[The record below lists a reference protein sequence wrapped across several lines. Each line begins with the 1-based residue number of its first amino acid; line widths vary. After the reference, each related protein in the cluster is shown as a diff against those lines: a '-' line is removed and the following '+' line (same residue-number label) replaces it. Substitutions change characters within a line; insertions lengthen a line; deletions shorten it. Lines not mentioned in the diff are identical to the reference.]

1 MPGVGIKT
9 AKVVLAQLFGQAH
22 IAVDTHVHRVC
33 NRLGRVKTSEPL
45 KTSTLIEK
53 VIPGDLHNL
62 AHHSLILF
70 GRYFCTARSPK
81 CIDCPLQQQCKRF
94 KAQKKSSAK

>member
-1 MPGVGIKT
+1 
-9 AKVVLAQLFGQAH
+9 
-22 IAVDTHVHRVC
+22 VHRVC
-33 NRLGRVKTSEPL
+33 NRLGRVKTSDPL
-45 KTSTLIEK
+45 KTSALIEK

-70 GRYFCTARSPK
+70 GRYFCTAR
-81 CIDCPLQQQCKRF
+81 PLQQQCKRF